1 MQDVLI
7 ALAPSM
13 LVAVY
18 FYGLSAIKL
27 LLVAVIACLGA
38 EFLIQKYLMRTKVTV
53 TDLSAAVTGVL
64 LALNLPPTAPWWVIV
79 IGSVV
84 AIGVA
89 KMTFGG
95 LGHNIFNPALVG
107 RVFLLISFPVVM
119 TDWTVPSSWFR
130 PGVDAVTGATP
141 LALIKEGLA
150 QGQTVEQI
158 LSANPDLTYG
168 QMLFAR
174 AGGSAGE
181 ASALAIILG
190 FVYLLIR
197 RVIRPHIPVTIIL
210 TVAVMSG
217 IFWLIDPSQYTD
229 PLFNILTG
237 GVLLGSVF
245 MATDYVTS
253 PMTAKGMVIYGIGI
267 GIITVL
273 IRFFGSYPEGVSFAI
288 LIMNSIVPLL
298 NKYIKPARF
307 GKEVSHA

>member
-1 MQDVLI
+1 MLI

-27 LLVAVIACLGA
+27 LLVAVIACMGV

-107 RVFLLISFPVVM
+107 RVFLLISFPVIM

-158 LSANPDLTYG
+158 LSANPDLSYG

-197 RVIRPHIPVTIIL
+197 RVIRPHIPVTIVL
-210 TVAVMSG
+210 TIAVMTG

-253 PMTAKGMVIYGIGI
+253 PMTTKGMVIYGVGI